1 VVRKFAPA
9 SESATWKKHAGAQSK
24 RPGFM
29 SPDQQECLLAE
40 KAFFERLRNTPHPVV
55 VDFWA
60 PWCAPC
66 RAIGTVVEKLGEEYA
81 GRVDLWKVNADE
93 QPDVLRALRIYG
105 IPTLIAYHDGRE
117 VGRRTGATTAAALS
131 ALFESALTGEKPQ
144 RNGPALADRFL
155 RLGVGLALVG
165 LAIISG
171 LSGMSLLL
179 AGLGGVIMFTAIYD
193 RCPIY
198 RMMSA
203 RLKEIF

>member
-1 VVRKFAPA
+1 
-9 SESATWKKHAGAQSK
+9 
-24 RPGFM
+24 M
-29 SPDQQECLLAE
+29 AE
-40 KAFFERLRNTPHPVV
+40 KAFFERLRSSPHPIV

-66 RAIGTVVEKLGEEYA
+66 RAIGPVVEKLGEEYA

-93 QPDVLRALRIYG
+93 QPDLLRALRIFG
-105 IPTLIAYHDGRE
+105 IPTLVVYHEGRE
-117 VGRRTGATTAAALS
+117 VGRHTGATTAAALS
-131 ALFESALTGEKPQ
+131 ALFESALTGEEPQ

-171 LSGMSLLL
+171 RSGMSLLL
-179 AGLGGVIMFTAIYD
+179 AGLGAVIMFTAVYD

-203 RLKEIF
+203 RLREIFRRNPTS